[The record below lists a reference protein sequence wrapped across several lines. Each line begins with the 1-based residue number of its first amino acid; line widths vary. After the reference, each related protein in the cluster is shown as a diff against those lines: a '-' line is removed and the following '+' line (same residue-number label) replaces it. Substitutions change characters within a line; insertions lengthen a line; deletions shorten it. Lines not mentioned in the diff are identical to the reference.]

1 MTKILEDE
9 LPALVGES
17 GGARAVHLCTAGGE
31 PVVMA
36 SGHPPIG
43 GTGPSNKPDPHV
55 GWMYLY
61 PGSVTHERMT
71 ARRNLTGFGEW
82 PFDPSHYNDRLSA
95 GTGAGGL
102 VTLDASL
109 SVGHYD
115 TMPAGPA
122 RSALDAA
129 AAMVE
134 TILGGYDDDILLRP
148 PASLVAMT
156 PAALAEPGPMRWG
169 PGPAQCPFFASPSG
183 VGGSGVL
190 ALSTA
195 LSVDAVA
202 PYGVSSD
209 DPWRMNLSVAA
220 ADRARLSALLFPLA
234 WRAGM
239 SVRIRNRL
247 RVMITNSVGQ
257 ADASFSGDLPTL
269 SSLDMHILSG
279 SGEWTGGLAA
289 FGQYASHRSLS
300 VPLETPLRLPI
311 DAYGGTELS
320 SDIVMDIP
328 VPPSRQILFA
338 LSLPEDFVVAFRN
351 AAIRGYV
358 PTSPDRVAIG
368 NLSLVIYITSILSI
382 DEGAVTPLFA

>member
-9 LPALVGES
+9 LPALVGAS

-31 PVVMA
+31 PVVVG

-43 GTGPSNKPDPHV
+43 AAGPSSKPDPHV

-61 PGSVTHERMT
+61 PGNVTHERMT

-82 PFDPSHYNDRLSA
+82 PFDPSRYNDRLSA

-102 VTLDASL
+102 VTLDVSL

-134 TILGGYDDDILLRP
+134 TILGGYDEDILLRP

-209 DPWRMNLSVAA
+209 DPWRMNLSVVA

-239 SVRIRNRL
+239 SVRIRNRI
-247 RVMITNSVGQ
+247 RVMISNSVGQ
-257 ADASFSGDLPTL
+257 SDASFSGDIPTL

-279 SGEWTGGLAA
+279 AGEWTGGLAA

-300 VPLETPLRLPI
+300 VPLETPLRLPL
-311 DAYGGTELS
+311 DAYGETEIS

-328 VPPSRQILFA
+328 VPTSRQIIFS
-338 LSLPEDFVVAFRN
+338 LSLPEDFVGTFRN

-382 DEGAVTPLFA
+382 DEGAVTPLFS